1 MKSQTIDKI
10 IVETSS
16 GKMCSHCRVHS
27 YPVDP
32 DDNDLTGVDGD
43 WVDDVINHTPDCIYF
58 DLVKLDKLDE
68 SYKDAGTPCGNTK
81 CSWNDKKWEANCGAE
96 SPDGDPYIAI
106 CMEYKRDGAE
116 K

>member
-1 MKSQTIDKI
+1 MKSRIIDKI
-10 IVETSS
+10 IVKTSS
-16 GKMCSHCRVHS
+16 GTMCTHCRVHS

-58 DLVKLDKLDE
+58 DLVKLDK
-68 SYKDAGTPCGNTK
+68 
-81 CSWNDKKWEANCGAE
+81 
-96 SPDGDPYIAI
+96 
-106 CMEYKRDGAE
+106 RDGAE

>member
-1 MKSQTIDKI
+1 MKSRIIDKI

-27 YPVDP
+27 YPVDS
-32 DDNDLTGVDGD
+32 DGNNLTGVAGD

-68 SYKDAGTPCGNTK
+68 SYKNAGTPCRNTK
-81 CSWNDKKWEANCGAE
+81 CSWNDRKWEASCGAE

-106 CMEYKRDGAE
+106 CRKYKR
-116 K
+116 KKIV